1 MKKNILTLIIL
12 VVCVANLI
20 LTAIIMF
27 SIVPSAK
34 KSDKM
39 ITDICSV
46 LDLELASEEEEKADK
61 VAVSDLSFFDI
72 EDEMIVSLK
81 AGADGEA
88 HYAVLKV
95 SVAMDT
101 KNKDYKTYGEKISER
116 SSLIKNAVFDVVGSY
131 TYEEAQGKTEEMEKK
146 ILDELRDMFD
156 SDFLYQVIFSD
167 VKLQ

>member
-12 VVCVANLI
+12 VVGVANLI

-46 LDLELASEEEEKADK
+46 LDLELESEKEEKADK

-72 EDEMIVSLK
+72 EDEMIVNLK
-81 AGADGEA
+81 TGADGKT

-95 SVAMDT
+95 SVSMDT
-101 KNKDYKTYGEKISER
+101 KNKDYKTYGEKISEQ
-116 SSLIKNAVFDVVGSY
+116 SSLIKNAVFDVVGAY
-131 TYEEAQGKTEEMEKK
+131 TYEEAQGKNEEMENK
-146 ILDELRDMFD
+146 ILEEIHDMFN
-156 SDFLYQVIFSD
+156 SDFIYQVIFSD

>member
-12 VVCVANLI
+12 VVSVANLI

-46 LDLELASEEEEKADK
+46 LDLELASEEEEKVDK

-81 AGADGEA
+81 AGADGEV

-101 KNKDYKTYGEKISER
+101 TNKDYKTYGATISER